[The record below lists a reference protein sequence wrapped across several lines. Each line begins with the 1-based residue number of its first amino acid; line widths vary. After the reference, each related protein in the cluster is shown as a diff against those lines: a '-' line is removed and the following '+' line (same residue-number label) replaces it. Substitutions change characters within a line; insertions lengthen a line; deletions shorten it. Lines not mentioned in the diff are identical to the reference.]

1 MSLILDALN
10 RAERERN
17 KTASIPDLQTVHEAA
32 PVTEVLRKNHRR
44 TAYAIAL
51 SGLII
56 LACVAGYLISRQ
68 YILAEN
74 LQSTAVSLLAAQS
87 PALTSPAAVSA
98 TTEKVSESEPRTP
111 AAQEVAPI
119 SSVSSSSVADL
130 AALYA
135 SARDHDQLEERK
147 VDKLYQAP
155 PVPAPSVASQAVT
168 PDVSD
173 SPQMPAQVPARSGRT
188 YTTLIDLPDIG
199 DLPWNLRQQIPTINY
214 VRHNFTGASGGE
226 RSSVVMNGRAYYVG
240 DHVAADVLL
249 EDIIEDGVIL
259 RFKQTRFKLR
269 ALNSWINM

>member
-68 YILAEN
+68 YISAEN

-98 TTEKVSESEPRTP
+98 TTKKVSESEPRTP

-147 VDKLYQAP
+147 VDNLYQAP